1 MYKNILITGGST
13 KISSHLKKL
22 INRKFKIYSP
32 SKKEWDLSNLD
43 FSKDK
48 INLIKKCD
56 KIFLFHSI
64 LSNKKH
70 LIKNN
75 HEIQNQL
82 NINLLSIIKICEIAL
97 SHNKNVQIFILGSE
111 SGLKGSYD
119 IIYGLTKSS
128 IHKYVEERK
137 IFYKNQQI
145 LCIAPSTI
153 VDGKMTLNRKDKN
166 NVKKSIND
174 NPKKRGLYSKEISKL
189 IYDLSFNNS
198 RYVSNTVIHVNGGK
212 FSRM

>member
-1 MYKNILITGGST
+1 MYKKILITGGST

-75 HEIQNQL
+75 HEITLPQNTSL
-82 NINLLSIIKICEIAL
+82 SAAVVRTVATRLLVRWYFDWAVEDLVCLRAR
-97 SHNKNVQIFILGSE
+97 
-111 SGLKGSYD
+111 
-119 IIYGLTKSS
+119 IYAKT
-128 IHKYVEERK
+128 R
-137 IFYKNQQI
+137 
-145 LCIAPSTI
+145 T
-153 VDGKMTLNRKDKN
+153 
-166 NVKKSIND
+166 
-174 NPKKRGLYSKEISKL
+174 
-189 IYDLSFNNS
+189 
-198 RYVSNTVIHVNGGK
+198 
-212 FSRM
+212 